1 MKKEKLTIQNIARDL
16 VFVSSLNKS
25 RFDEWRMSYI
35 APVTALAVIL
45 GVILKNI
52 WVGLLIF
59 SFAAYHI
66 YHYIGEI
73 KEYRARKKTVIDI
86 RDRID
91 IAISVET
98 FSHVAEETVY
108 EPHSHGRHH
117 HDTKIVKFF
126 RFEGGGEWRIP
137 EVSKHYG
144 WSKDYHVSTKG
155 LENISLKGDKFF
167 YVALK
172 EHYDIA
178 YIYPCKFFELDASLA
193 EEQK

>member
-1 MKKEKLTIQNIARDL
+1 MKKEKLTLQNIAKDL
-16 VFVSSLNKS
+16 EFVSKVQMTRIDDWRSAYIMPCSAAALICGIYFKS
-25 RFDEWRMSYI
+25 
-35 APVTALAVIL
+35 IL
-45 GVILKNI
+45 I
-52 WVGLLIF
+52 GLLFF
-59 SFAAYHI
+59 SVAAYHLVK
-66 YHYIGEI
+66 YIGEA
-73 KEYRARKKTVIDI
+73 KEHKAKKSKAIEIDE
-86 RDRID
+86 RID

-98 FSHVAEETVY
+98 FSHVAEETIY

-167 YVALK
+167 YVSLK

-178 YIYPCKFFELDASLA
+178 YIYPCKFFELDESLK
-193 EEQK
+193 Q

>member
-35 APVTALAVIL
+35 APVTTLAVIL

-86 RDRID
+86 RDRSD
-91 IAISVET
+91 IAISVEE
-98 FSHVAEETVY
+98 FSHVAEESIY
-108 EPHSHGRHH
+108 EPHLHGRHH
-117 HDTKIVKFF
+117 HSTKVVTFF
-126 RFEGGGEWRIP
+126 RFTSGGEWRVP
-137 EVSKHYG
+137 EIDGLYG
-144 WSKDYHVSTKG
+144 WSKDYHISIKG
-155 LENISLKGDKFF
+155 LENISLVGDKFY
-167 YVALK
+167 YVAVK
-172 EHYDIA
+172 GHHEIA

-193 EEQK
+193 EEKK